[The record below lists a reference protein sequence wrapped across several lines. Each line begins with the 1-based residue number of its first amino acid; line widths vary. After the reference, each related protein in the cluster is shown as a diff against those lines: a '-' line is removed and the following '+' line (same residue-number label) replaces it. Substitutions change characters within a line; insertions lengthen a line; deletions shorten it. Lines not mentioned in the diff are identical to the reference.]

1 MSNVISFPI
10 ETPAPLQPK
19 PASGARTLFL
29 HVKNTTMIVHL
40 GAPHK
45 AVGSDERIGKST

>member
-1 MSNVISFPI
+1 MSNVISFPT
-10 ETPAPLQPK
+10 ETPVAPQST
-19 PASGARTLFL
+19 PAKGARTLFL

-45 AVGSDERIGKST
+45 AMGSDERVGKST